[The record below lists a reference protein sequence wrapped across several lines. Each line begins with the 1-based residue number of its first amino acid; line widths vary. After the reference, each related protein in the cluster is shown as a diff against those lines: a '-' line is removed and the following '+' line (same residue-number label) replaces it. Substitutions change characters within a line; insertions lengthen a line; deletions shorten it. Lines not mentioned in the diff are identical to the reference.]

1 MAILS
6 PAANLPDETAAMQA
20 LKALLVHEQ
29 ASLASEDTD
38 GCAALLEGKAALVA
52 ALSAMANERHGR
64 LATAGFAPNEQG
76 MQHWLRQS
84 PDGALDEWK
93 LLMAATRE
101 AHELNRV
108 NGVLLAGLSAR
119 NRQALSALGAN
130 AEGTGLYGPAGR
142 ADYAMPRPARAA
154 G

>member
-1 MAILS
+1 MGILS
-6 PAANLPDETAAMQA
+6 PAANLPDETVAMQA
-20 LKALLVHEQ
+20 LKALLVREQ
-29 ASLASEDTD
+29 ACLASGDTD
-38 GCAALLEGKAALVA
+38 ACAALLEDKAALVA
-52 ALSAMANERHGR
+52 ALAAMANERHGR
-64 LATAGFAPNEQG
+64 LATAGFPANEQG
-76 MQHWLRQS
+76 MQHWLRHS
-84 PDGALDEWK
+84 PDSTVEEWK

-130 AEGTGLYGPAGR
+130 AEGTGLYGPAGQ
-142 ADYAMPRPARAA
+142 ADYAVPRPARAA